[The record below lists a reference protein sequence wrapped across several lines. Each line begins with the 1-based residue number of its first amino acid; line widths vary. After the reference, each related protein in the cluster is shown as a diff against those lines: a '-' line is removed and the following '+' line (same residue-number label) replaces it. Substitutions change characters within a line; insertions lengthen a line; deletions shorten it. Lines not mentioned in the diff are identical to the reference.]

1 MTSTPTRRT
10 RGALV
15 AGAAAALAV
24 LPALPAEAAAATVTD
39 DRFQKVSAAVA
50 GPLEGGA
57 EGATFGALVDG
68 FAFTDEN
75 GQPATAA
82 STDFFFGSIECLT
95 DSSDVD
101 LAVDRRLSTATLT
114 GTTTGTCFDFET
126 SSESTFTARFS
137 LTWTATGP
145 LETERTTTRTDGT
158 LCRTT
163 IRTREATATG
173 TLTWSAPEFG
183 IGGTGAPTSASP
195 LLDRRDL
202 CVTPPGSPASA
213 G

>member
-1 MTSTPTRRT
+1 ML
-10 RGALV
+10 LV

-24 LPALPAEAAAATVTD
+24 LPALPAQAAAAAVTN
-39 DRFQKVSAAVA
+39 DRFQRVSAAVA
-50 GPLEGGA
+50 GPLEGGGD
-57 EGATFGALVDG
+57 GARFAALVDG

-75 GQPATAA
+75 GRPAASA

-95 DSSDVD
+95 GSSDVR
-101 LAVDRRLSTATLT
+101 VTIGPRLRTATLA
-114 GTTTGTCFDFET
+114 GTTTGTCFDLAT

-145 LETERTTTRTDGT
+145 LETERTVTRTDGRM
-158 LCRTT
+158 CRTT
-163 IRTREATATG
+163 ILTREATATG

-183 IGGTGAPTSASP
+183 IGGTGTPTGASP

-202 CVTPPGSPASA
+202 CVTPNPGR
-213 G
+213 